1 MDRNRYMF
9 TGIAAGVILGIAVS
23 TVILKAMIAVDFS
36 FGIRMIPAALIA
48 VCIPLCLLFL
58 RHKWNVRIIF
68 RIMTAVSFLIT
79 VYYGYRTGKVPGIE
93 GNSNFFRSVVS
104 ASAFLHACMITSA
117 EAGLRIVSKRD
128 DLC

>member
-23 TVILKAMIAVDFS
+23 IVLLQAMIAADFR
-36 FGIRMIPAALIA
+36 FGMKMIAAAAIA

-79 VYYGYRTGKVPGIE
+79 VYYGYRTGRVPGIE